1 LRHAGGTGP
10 CGRNPACRFEDA
22 LTESSAYW
30 KNSGRILKII
40 LFGSYAPGDLVDEPL
55 TMKGCRSDFDLLV
68 VVNNNKLSD
77 FVYCYK
83 AKGRLERDRAI
94 KTPTS
99 FIVHS
104 RRFAGSGR
112 SWADKG
118 PDSVAAHLT
127 GAHTPATLDSNSDS
141 LIHASS

>member
-1 LRHAGGTGP
+1 MMG
-10 CGRNPACRFEDA
+10 
-22 LTESSAYW
+22 Y
-30 KNSGRILKII
+30 
-40 LFGSYAPGDLVDEPL
+40 
-55 TMKGCRSDFDLLV
+55 RSDFDLLV

-77 FVYCYK
+77 FAYWYK

-104 RRFAGSGR
+104 RRFAGLGR

-127 GAHTPATLDSNSDS
+127 GAHTPATLDSNPDS
-141 LIHASS
+141 LIQVHQAEWQVPSRHVILLRQRGGKLVGETGSSHR

>member
-1 LRHAGGTGP
+1 
-10 CGRNPACRFEDA
+10 
-22 LTESSAYW
+22 
-30 KNSGRILKII
+30 
-40 LFGSYAPGDLVDEPL
+40 
-55 TMKGCRSDFDLLV
+55 MKGYRSDFDLLV

-77 FVYCYK
+77 FAYWYK

-104 RRFAGSGR
+104 RRFAGLGR

-127 GAHTPATLDSNSDS
+127 GAHKPATLDSNPDS
-141 LIHASS
+141 LIQCIKLSGRCHHDTSYCCASESESWSAKRAAATGRVRPLSWPT